1 MLKSVHLF
9 LVTLSVTA
17 FCFRFGFQ
25 VLKSIRYGNR
35 WINYLPHLVDTGIV
49 VTGISLIFQARQYPL
64 IHGWLTVKLGLLI
77 LYILAGMQA
86 LHWAKSNRERVWAG
100 ASALIIIAA
109 MVFVAVTH

>member
-1 MLKSVHLF
+1 LIL
-9 LVTLSVTA
+9 LSVLVFLLRYLLT
-17 FCFRFGFQ
+17 FNKPEWLKQPLYRFIPQ
-25 VLKSIRYGNR
+25 LI
-35 WINYLPHLVDTGIV
+35 DTGIV

-100 ASALIIIAA
+100 ASALIIFAA